1 MCFLMTHD
9 PLFAAQSRWIT
20 SIDFLPIGDLT
31 PDADMAL
38 SYRWPQSASK
48 SKKIP
53 NCGSKNF
60 GIDRGISTSKLEN
73 PFHFN

>member
-38 SYRWPQSASK
+38 FISGHNPPQKAKYLAADQRSW
-48 SKKIP
+48 
-53 NCGSKNF
+53 
-60 GIDRGISTSKLEN
+60 
-73 PFHFN
+73 H